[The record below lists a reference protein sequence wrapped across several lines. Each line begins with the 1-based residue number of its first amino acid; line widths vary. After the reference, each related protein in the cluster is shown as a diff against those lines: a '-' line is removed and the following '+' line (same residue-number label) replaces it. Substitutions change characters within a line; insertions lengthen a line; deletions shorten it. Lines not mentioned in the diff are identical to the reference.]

1 MTYNTDFFGT
11 FSSYGKDSISATK
24 ELFAINAD
32 LANKLLEKQ
41 LGFADLLIEASEKQL
56 DIVSVSEPKEY
67 LARQTAIVEETA
79 AKVAD
84 AAQETTALFQEAG
97 EELKVWFEKGAKTA
111 EESVKKAANEVVS
124 KVAA

>member
-1 MTYNTDFFGT
+1 MTNPADFF
-11 FSSYGKDSISATK
+11 SSFNTYGKDSISATK

-56 DIVSVSEPKEY
+56 DIVSVSEPKEF
-67 LARQTAIVEETA
+67 LAKQTAIVEETA

-84 AAQETTALFQEAG
+84 AAQATTALIQEAG
-97 EELKVWFEKGAKTA
+97 EEMKVWMEKGAKTA
-111 EESVKKAANEVVS
+111 EETVKKAAAEAA

>member
-111 EESVKKAANEVVS
+111 EESVKKAANEVAS

>member
-1 MTYNTDFFGT
+1 MTNAADFLSS
-11 FSSYGKDSISATK
+11 FSTYSKESFAATK
-24 ELFAINAD
+24 ELFAINAE

-41 LGFADLLIEASEKQL
+41 IGFADMMIEAGEKQL
-56 DIVSVSEPKEY
+56 DMVSVTEPKEY
-67 LARQTAIVEETA
+67 MAKQTAIVEETS

-84 AAQETTALFQEAG
+84 AAQSTTALFQEAG

-111 EESVKKAANEVVS
+111 EETVKKAAADAA

>member
-1 MTYNTDFFGT
+1 MNNTTDFFGA
-11 FSSYGKDSISATK
+11 FNAYGKDSISAVK

-41 LGFADLLIEASEKQL
+41 LSFADLMIKTGEKQL
-56 DIVSVSEPKEY
+56 EVVSVSEPQEF
-67 LARQTAIVEETA
+67 LAKQTVVVEETA

-84 AAQETTALFQEAG
+84 AAQVTTTIFQEAG
-97 EELKVWFEKGAKTA
+97 EEMKVWMEKGAKTA
-111 EESVKKAANEVVS
+111 EETVKKAAEDIAS

>member
-1 MTYNTDFFGT
+1 MTYNADFFGT

>member
-1 MTYNTDFFGT
+1 MTNATDFFGA
-11 FSSYGKDSISATK
+11 FSTYGKDSISATK

-41 LGFADLLIEASEKQL
+41 LGFADLMIEASEKQL
-56 DIVSVSEPKEY
+56 DIVSVSEPKEF
-67 LARQTAIVEETA
+67 LAKQTAIVEETA

-84 AAQETTALFQEAG
+84 AAQATTALIQEAG
-97 EELKVWFEKGAKTA
+97 EEMKVWMEKGAKAA
-111 EESVKKAANEVVS
+111 EETVKKAAEDAA